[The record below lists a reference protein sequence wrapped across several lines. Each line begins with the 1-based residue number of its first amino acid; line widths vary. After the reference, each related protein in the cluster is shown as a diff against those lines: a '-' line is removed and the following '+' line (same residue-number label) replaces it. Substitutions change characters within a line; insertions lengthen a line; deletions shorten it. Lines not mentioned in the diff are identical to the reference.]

1 MDPARLAVVVCDMWD
16 ATHCVQA
23 QARAGSLAP
32 RIDALLRALRGRG
45 ALVIHA
51 PADCMPFYEGT
62 EARRRAREAPFAAAP
77 RAFAWNWWEDDERAA
92 LPASL
97 TDPGGCSCD
106 APAPCGDGSAPA
118 PWTRQTPRIHVDD
131 ARDAVTDDGQETWNL
146 LAERGIADVALV
158 GVHANVCVLSR
169 WYGIRQ
175 LVYGGLRP
183 VLCGDLT
190 DAFHRDP
197 RGHAWGNAA
206 LLAHVARRWCPVV
219 TGDAL
224 LRRLD
229 GASAHARR
237 AGGSTDQVVSH
248 EDA

>member
-1 MDPARLAVVVCDMWD
+1 VDPTRLAVVVCDMWD
-16 ATHCVQA
+16 ATHCVSA
-23 QARAGSLAP
+23 QARADALAP
-32 RIDALLRALRGRG
+32 RLDALLRALRDRG

-62 EARRRAREAPFAAAP
+62 AARRRAREAPFAPAP
-77 RAFAWNWWEDDERAA
+77 CAFAWNGWEDDERAS

-106 APAPCGDGSAPA
+106 TPEPCGDGSAPP
-118 PWTRQTPRIHVDD
+118 PWTRQTPLIAIDD

-146 LAERGIADVALV
+146 LAARGIADVVVA

-175 LVYGGLRP
+175 FVYAGLRP

-197 RGHAWGNAA
+197 RGQAWGTARIV
-206 LLAHVARRWCPVV
+206 AHVGRRWCPTV
-219 TGDAL
+219 TSDAL
-224 LRRLD
+224 LERTR
-229 GASAHARR
+229 
-237 AGGSTDQVVSH
+237 
-248 EDA
+248 